1 MKRVLIRLSEKLE
14 RKSNTITE
22 YWGRIWVNKYW
33 KFMSPTWARGLIGGQ
48 RLEAVSNVVTVSAGV
63 RDPSL
68 LGVRVGGGV
77 LALRALGQA
86 GASDPK
92 LWSRAVIGD
101 LTIERE

>member
-1 MKRVLIRLSEKLE
+1 
-14 RKSNTITE
+14 
-22 YWGRIWVNKYW
+22 
-33 KFMSPTWARGLIGGQ
+33 MSPTWARGQIGGP

-68 LGVRVGGGV
+68 LGVRVDGGV

-86 GASDPK
+86 GVSDPK